1 MREVT
6 AEASM
11 RWTFAQF
18 GQLNPSSEL
27 VRGAIDAFFAYEDT
41 CWCAIPDAQAVLR
54 TLAKRELR
62 MGMLSNASHD
72 PLIQRLVDR
81 LGFRPW
87 LDPALSSADTGIRKP
102 DPAAFGP
109 ILQAWKLP
117 GRALM
122 MVGDTLGEDI
132 LGARRAGMHA
142 VWIPSRKDA
151 RQESAVQA
159 SDPLPETPD
168 ATIDRL
174 GDLPDYLDRL

>member
-1 MREVT
+1 
-6 AEASM
+6 
-11 RWTFAQF
+11 
-18 GQLNPSSEL
+18 
-27 VRGAIDAFFAYEDT
+27 
-41 CWCAIPDAQAVLR
+41 
-54 TLAKRELR
+54 
-62 MGMLSNASHD
+62 
-72 PLIQRLVDR
+72 
-81 LGFRPW
+81 
-87 LDPALSSADTGIRKP
+87 
-102 DPAAFGP
+102 
-109 ILQAWKLP
+109 
-117 GRALM
+117 M